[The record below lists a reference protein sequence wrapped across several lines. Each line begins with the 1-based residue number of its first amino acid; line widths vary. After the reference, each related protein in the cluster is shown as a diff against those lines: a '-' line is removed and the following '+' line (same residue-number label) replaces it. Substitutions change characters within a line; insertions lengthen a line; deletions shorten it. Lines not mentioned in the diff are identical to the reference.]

1 MNHDLWLR
9 GLCELHKKCE
19 DRFFLKNR
27 KYCIND
33 GNLITAKYILHIYV
47 VDWSPTWFHMN

>member
-9 GLCELHKKCE
+9 ELCELHKKIG
-19 DRFFLKNR
+19 FFKNR

-33 GNLITAKYILHIYV
+33 RKPITAKNILHIYV
-47 VDWSPTWFHMN
+47 VDW